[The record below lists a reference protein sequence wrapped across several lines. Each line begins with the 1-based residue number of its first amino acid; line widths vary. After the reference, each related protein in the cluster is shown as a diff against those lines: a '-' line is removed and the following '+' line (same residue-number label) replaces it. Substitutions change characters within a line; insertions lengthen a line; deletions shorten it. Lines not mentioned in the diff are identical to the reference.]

1 MWQVMFSSAWYE
13 GRSDR
18 EGEEGEE
25 ETQRVRGGEGGSEL
39 SSAVVIWIQN

>member
-1 MWQVMFSSAWYE
+1 MFPSALYE

-18 EGEEGEE
+18 EGEE